1 MSKNFFPLTND
12 LMFKI
17 LFVKEPELLI
27 SMLNSVLFPDG
38 EHTIRNFKILN
49 PELVGSSPNDKR
61 SYLDIRAQ
69 DEDGKIFHVEI
80 QVAHQSSF
88 VKRSLYYLS
97 GLIRDQ
103 LNRGS
108 MYSDLKPVYQ
118 INIVDFDLIPSEN
131 FHSKFKFREESNPDI
146 ILTDDVEIH
155 FLELCKFVK
164 RDVRELRNNLE
175 IWLYVLKHTSELEEE
190 EMRILVD
197 KTPDLSKAFTIL
209 EQYSNDPQK
218 RNELEAKLKSD
229 RDYAYDLAARFEA
242 GELQGIQKG
251 IEKGI
256 KKGIEKGAEKEKLK
270 SARKMLQK
278 GMDVDT
284 ILEITGLSKKD
295 LKDHGML

>member
-1 MSKNFFPLTND
+1 M
-12 LMFKI
+12 
-17 LFVKEPELLI
+17 
-27 SMLNSVLFPDG
+27 LFPDG
-38 EHTIRNFKILN
+38 EHTIRNIKILN

-164 RDVRELRNNLE
+164 KDVRELRNNLE

-242 GELQGIQKG
+242 GELQGI
-251 IEKGI
+251 
-256 KKGIEKGAEKEKLK
+256 EKGAEKEKLK

-278 GMDVDT
+278 GMDVDM

>member
-1 MSKNFFPLTND
+1 TND

-17 LFVKEPELLI
+17 LFVKEPDLLI
-27 SMLNSVLFPDG
+27 SILNSVLFPDG
-38 EHTIRNFKILN
+38 EHTIRNIKILN

-155 FLELCKFVK
+155 FLELSKFVK

-270 SARKMLQK
+270 FARKMLQK
-278 GMDVDT
+278 GMDVNT

-295 LKDHGML
+295 LKDHGMI

>member
-17 LFVKEPELLI
+17 LFVKEPDLLI
-27 SMLNSVLFPDG
+27 SILNSVLFPDG
-38 EHTIRNFKILN
+38 EHTIRNIKILN

>member
-17 LFVKEPELLI
+17 LFVKEPDLLI
-27 SMLNSVLFPDG
+27 SILNSVLFPDG
-38 EHTIRNFKILN
+38 EHTIRNIKILN

-270 SARKMLQK
+270 FARKMLQK
-278 GMDVDT
+278 GMDVNT

-295 LKDHGML
+295 LKDLI

>member
-1 MSKNFFPLTND
+1 MSKNFFLLTND

-17 LFVKEPELLI
+17 LFVKEPDLLI
-27 SMLNSVLFPDG
+27 SILNSVLFPDG
-38 EHTIRNFKILN
+38 EHTIRNIKILN

-131 FHSKFKFREESNPDI
+131 FHSKFKFREEFNPDI

-242 GELQGIQKG
+242 GELQGI
-251 IEKGI
+251 EKGI

-278 GMDVDT
+278 GMDVDM

>member
-1 MSKNFFPLTND
+1 M
-12 LMFKI
+12 
-17 LFVKEPELLI
+17 FVKEPDLLI
-27 SMLNSVLFPDG
+27 SILNSVLFPDG
-38 EHTIRNFKILN
+38 EHTIRNIKILN

-242 GELQGIQKG
+242 GELQGI
-251 IEKGI
+251 EKGI

-278 GMDVDT
+278 GMDVDM

>member
-17 LFVKEPELLI
+17 LFVKEPDLLI
-27 SMLNSVLFPDG
+27 SILNSVLFPDG
-38 EHTIRNFKILN
+38 EHTIRNIKILN

-155 FLELCKFVK
+155 FL
-164 RDVRELRNNLE
+164 
-175 IWLYVLKHTSELEEE
+175 
-190 EMRILVD
+190 
-197 KTPDLSKAFTIL
+197 
-209 EQYSNDPQK
+209 
-218 RNELEAKLKSD
+218 
-229 RDYAYDLAARFEA
+229 
-242 GELQGIQKG
+242 
-251 IEKGI
+251 
-256 KKGIEKGAEKEKLK
+256 
-270 SARKMLQK
+270 
-278 GMDVDT
+278 
-284 ILEITGLSKKD
+284 
-295 LKDHGML
+295 

>member
-17 LFVKEPELLI
+17 LFVKEPDLLI
-27 SMLNSVLFPDG
+27 SILNSVLFTDG
-38 EHTIRNFKILN
+38 EHTIRNIKILN

-295 LKDHGML
+295 LKDHGIL

>member
-1 MSKNFFPLTND
+1 
-12 LMFKI
+12 
-17 LFVKEPELLI
+17 
-27 SMLNSVLFPDG
+27 
-38 EHTIRNFKILN
+38 
-49 PELVGSSPNDKR
+49 
-61 SYLDIRAQ
+61 
-69 DEDGKIFHVEI
+69 
-80 QVAHQSSF
+80 
-88 VKRSLYYLS
+88 
-97 GLIRDQ
+97 
-103 LNRGS
+103 
-108 MYSDLKPVYQ
+108 
-118 INIVDFDLIPSEN
+118 
-131 FHSKFKFREESNPDI
+131 
-146 ILTDDVEIH
+146 
-155 FLELCKFVK
+155 VK

-251 IEKGI
+251 I

-270 SARKMLQK
+270 SARKMLEE
-278 GMDVDT
+278 GMALDV
-284 ILEITGLSKKD
+284 ILRITGLSKKD

>member
-1 MSKNFFPLTND
+1 MFKNFFPLTND

-17 LFVKEPELLI
+17 LFVKEPDLLI
-27 SMLNSVLFPDG
+27 SILNSVLFTDG
-38 EHTIRNFKILN
+38 EHTIRNIKILN

-218 RNELEAKLKSD
+218 RNELEAKLKLD

-242 GELQGIQKG
+242 GELQG

-278 GMDVDT
+278 GMDVDM

>member
-1 MSKNFFPLTND
+1 
-12 LMFKI
+12 MFKI
-17 LFVKEPELLI
+17 LFVKEPDLLI
-27 SMLNSVLFPDG
+27 SILNSVLFPDG
-38 EHTIRNFKILN
+38 EHTIRNIKILN

-155 FLELCKFVK
+155 FLELSKFVK

-270 SARKMLQK
+270 FARKMLQK
-278 GMDVDT
+278 GMDVNT

-295 LKDHGML
+295 LKDHGMI

>member
-1 MSKNFFPLTND
+1 
-12 LMFKI
+12 MFKI
-17 LFVKEPELLI
+17 LFVKEPDLLI
-27 SMLNSVLFPDG
+27 SILNSVLFPDG
-38 EHTIRNFKILN
+38 EHTIRNIKILN
-49 PELVGSSPNDKR
+49 PELVGFSPNDKR

-88 VKRSLYYLS
+88 IKRSLYYLS

-270 SARKMLQK
+270 FARKMLLK